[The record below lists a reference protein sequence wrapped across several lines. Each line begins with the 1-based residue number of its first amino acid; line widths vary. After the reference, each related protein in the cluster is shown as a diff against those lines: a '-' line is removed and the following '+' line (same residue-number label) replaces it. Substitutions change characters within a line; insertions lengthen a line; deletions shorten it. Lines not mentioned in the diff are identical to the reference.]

1 MCGRTKTEV
10 FQYEDVIHQSFT
22 TSITHALLGMLS
34 FPSFFKRFP
43 VDVRNQF
50 KYASCG
56 RVLLKAEKRNF
67 LFQEYP
73 VYMQTGALIFCDGE
87 FIFSIPIY
95 IGKAAL

>member
-1 MCGRTKTEV
+1 MFHSKGPNDDPWGHPLTAS
-10 FQYEDVIHQSFT
+10 FQQIV
-22 TSITHALLGMLS
+22 L
-34 FPSFFKRFP
+34 KRFP
-43 VDVRNQF
+43 VDVRNRF
-50 KYASCG
+50 KYASCR

-73 VYMQTGALIFCDGE
+73 GYMQAGALIFCDGE